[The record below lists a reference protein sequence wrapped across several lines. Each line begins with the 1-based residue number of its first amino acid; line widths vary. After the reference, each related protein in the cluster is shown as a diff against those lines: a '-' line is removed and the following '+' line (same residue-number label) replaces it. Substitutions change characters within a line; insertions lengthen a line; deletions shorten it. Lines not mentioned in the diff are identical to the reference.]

1 MEVSNGE
8 LGACGQPCQVESG
21 ATHCRKPLSKQV
33 KLNVHIYSKLVK
45 VTPTILPLVLI
56 ADVSV
61 GMSRMYVCCCFNCG
75 PFLW

>member
-33 KLNVHIYSKLVK
+33 KLNVHIYSKLIGESH
-45 VTPTILPLVLI
+45 TYHPPTRAHRRRVCGC
-56 ADVSV
+56 VV
-61 GMSRMYVCCCFNCG
+61 YVCVS
-75 PFLW
+75 LL